1 MKILVCGKG
10 GCGKSTLSVML
21 ARAFEAMG
29 WRVLLVDADESNFG
43 IPHLIGVDPPMDL
56 MESFGGKKGFKQK
69 LNANFPSDN
78 EGIFDKEQ
86 KTADIAPGCVS
97 QTGGIQVVS
106 IGKIHHFGEGCA
118 CPMGMLSNK
127 FLSSLVLADN
137 EIVIVDTEAGVEH
150 FGRGVIARGDVVIG
164 VVDPTAE
171 SLKLAEKMREMA
183 YNAGKPVYFVI
194 NKNEAEVEPLI
205 LEHLDAQQVAA
216 KIPRDNALFLSSLR
230 GRPIEQ
236 ANEPAA
242 ALAAWL
248 AESAENA
255 KTIHN
260 E

>member
-21 ARAFEAMG
+21 ARAFAAMDR
-29 WRVLLVDADESNFG
+29 RVLLVDADESNFG

-69 LNANFPSDN
+69 LNANFPSDG
-78 EGIFDKEQ
+78 EGVFDKKQ
-86 KTADIAPGCVS
+86 STADIAPECVS
-97 QTGGIQVVS
+97 QTGGIRVVS

-118 CPMGMLSNK
+118 CPMGMLASR
-127 FLSSLVLADN
+127 FLSSLVLTDN

-171 SLKLAEKMREMA
+171 SLKLAGKMREMA
-183 YNAGKPVYFVI
+183 DNAGKPVYFVI
-194 NKNEAEVEPLI
+194 NKNEAEVESLI
-205 LEHLDAQQVAA
+205 LEHLESEQVVARFP
-216 KIPRDNALFLSSLR
+216 KDNALFLSSLR
-230 GRPIEQ
+230 GLPIEQ
-236 ANEPAA
+236 VDETAA

-248 AESAENA
+248 MESGENV

-260 E
+260 D